1 MFRWRGLSA
10 LVTLAVL
17 MAVAPIF
24 RAVAGPSPRGSGGRV
39 SREAAKYLEIYYT
52 SPVLVRAGER
62 VRMPVDV
69 VCATA
74 SGRSCAAT
82 VTLGTRV
89 NSEPWRLVSSPARQP
104 LEFDLTGPASR
115 AVGSSESGSVSFF
128 LR

>member
-1 MFRWRGLSA
+1 MLRWRGLSA

-39 SREAAKYLEIYYT
+39 SGEAAKYLEIYYS

-74 SGRSCAAT
+74 RGRPCSTT
-82 VTLGTRV
+82 VTLGTQV
-89 NSEPWRLVSSPARQP
+89 GSEPWSLLSAPAASGLQ
-104 LEFDLTGPASR
+104 FDVTAPAAR
-115 AVGSSESGSVSFF
+115 AVATATSASVRFF
-128 LR
+128 